1 MRRRGATTVPFQT
14 TTRSVAR
21 SIITPVRGRGNTGS
35 SDPAARIATPSPRL
49 STRGSSRITYQFP
62 EGATAFARVRNE
74 ETEMANDLVDAL
86 TRLATAMANDRQTAQ
101 NQAQQLVTAMNQQTT
116 QAAALVTALNAR
128 AAAVPGAAVPG
139 AAVPGAVAPA
149 VAVIP
154 RISATAVES
163 IPRFE
168 GGLKDFPRD
177 FVEMVERVAVAE
189 GWTDAQHIQVA
200 ARRLSKT
207 AWEWHIHAGHAF
219 ADWNAWSVAFIANFS
234 PRLNFSEWHR
244 LVEER
249 RQKIGES
256 GIEYALDKHK
266 LLRVSPIPLNDQQM
280 VSFLIEGLANWQHVA
295 AMMSDIPGDVTEFI
309 QRIRALETL
318 GVASRANTVPPP
330 PGPAVPP
337 IIPATPPTQDLAA
350 ALSSFG
356 DKLVNQLT
364 AQFNKLAVGNRG
376 AGRGGSS
383 SDASGVAG
391 HDRGV
396 GGHGRG
402 GGGWVEPSARKCY
415 GCGLVGH
422 ISRHCPSKTGKDST
436 GS

>member
-14 TTRSVAR
+14 TTRSLAR

-35 SDPAARIATPSPRL
+35 TDLAARIATPSPRL

-62 EGATAFARVRNE
+62 EGATVFARVRDE
-74 ETEMANDLVDAL
+74 ETEMANDLIDAL

-116 QAAALVTALNAR
+116 QAAALVTALNAQ

-139 AAVPGAVAPA
+139 AGAPA
-149 VAVIP
+149 AAVIP

-168 GGLKDFPRD
+168 GGLKDFPQD

-189 GWTDAQHIQVA
+189 NWTDAQHIQVA

-207 AWEWHIHAGHAF
+207 TWEWHIHAGHAF
-219 ADWNAWSVAFIANFS
+219 ADWNAWSVAFVANFS
-234 PRLNFSEWHR
+234 PRLNFGEWHR

-266 LLRVSPIPLNDQQM
+266 LLHVSPIPLNDQQM

-309 QRIRALETL
+309 QQRR
-318 GVASRANTVPPP
+318 
-330 PGPAVPP
+330 
-337 IIPATPPTQDLAA
+337 Q
-350 ALSSFG
+350 
-356 DKLVNQLT
+356 
-364 AQFNKLAVGNRG
+364 
-376 AGRGGSS
+376 
-383 SDASGVAG
+383 
-391 HDRGV
+391 
-396 GGHGRG
+396 
-402 GGGWVEPSARKCY
+402 W
-415 GCGLVGH
+415 
-422 ISRHCPSKTGKDST
+422 
-436 GS
+436 

>member
-1 MRRRGATTVPFQT
+1 
-14 TTRSVAR
+14 
-21 SIITPVRGRGNTGS
+21 
-35 SDPAARIATPSPRL
+35 
-49 STRGSSRITYQFP
+49 
-62 EGATAFARVRNE
+62 
-74 ETEMANDLVDAL
+74 MANDLVDAL
-86 TRLATAMANDRQTAQ
+86 TRLATAMATDRQTAQ

-116 QAAALVTALNAR
+116 QEAALVTALNAR

-139 AAVPGAVAPA
+139 AAVPGAVASA

-234 PRLNFSEWHR
+234 PRLNFGEWHR

-295 AMMSDIPGDVTEFI
+295 AMMSDIPGDVTQFI

-318 GVASRANTVPPP
+318 GVASRANTVQPP

-337 IIPATPPTQDLAA
+337 TIPATPPTQDLAA

>member
-1 MRRRGATTVPFQT
+1 
-14 TTRSVAR
+14 
-21 SIITPVRGRGNTGS
+21 
-35 SDPAARIATPSPRL
+35 
-49 STRGSSRITYQFP
+49 
-62 EGATAFARVRNE
+62 
-74 ETEMANDLVDAL
+74 
-86 TRLATAMANDRQTAQ
+86 MANDRQTAQ

-116 QAAALVTALNAR
+116 QAAALVTALNAQ

-139 AAVPGAVAPA
+139 AAVQGAVAPA

-337 IIPATPPTQDLAA
+337 TIPATPPTQDLAA

-396 GGHGRG
+396 GGHGR
-402 GGGWVEPSARKCY
+402 PC
-415 GCGLVGH
+415 
-422 ISRHCPSKTGKDST
+422 
-436 GS
+436 

>member
-35 SDPAARIATPSPRL
+35 SDPAVRIATPSPRL

-62 EGATAFARVRNE
+62 EGATAFARVRDE

-139 AAVPGAVAPA
+139 AAVPGAGAPA
-149 VAVIP
+149 AAVIP

-168 GGLKDFPRD
+168 GGLKDFPQD
-177 FVEMVERVAVAE
+177 FLEMVERVAVAE
-189 GWTDAQHIQVA
+189 NWTDAQHIQVA

-219 ADWNAWSVAFIANFS
+219 ADWNAWSVAFVANFS
-234 PRLNFSEWHR
+234 PRLNF
-244 LVEER
+244 
-249 RQKIGES
+249 G
-256 GIEYALDKHK
+256 
-266 LLRVSPIPLNDQQM
+266 
-280 VSFLIEGLANWQHVA
+280 
-295 AMMSDIPGDVTEFI
+295 
-309 QRIRALETL
+309 
-318 GVASRANTVPPP
+318 
-330 PGPAVPP
+330 
-337 IIPATPPTQDLAA
+337 
-350 ALSSFG
+350 
-356 DKLVNQLT
+356 
-364 AQFNKLAVGNRG
+364 
-376 AGRGGSS
+376 
-383 SDASGVAG
+383 
-391 HDRGV
+391 
-396 GGHGRG
+396 
-402 GGGWVEPSARKCY
+402 
-415 GCGLVGH
+415 
-422 ISRHCPSKTGKDST
+422 
-436 GS
+436 